1 MFAGRYLWWM
11 LVGIAIYLFFSMCFD
26 YFTWLTV
33 ALSGCTTVAGA
44 CGPIIITMSGTL
56 KPMGLWLAGA
66 IMLFSI
72 LARIYHISLSPVW
85 AVVVLIWFAA
95 SASFPMVLASG
106 WTGQVPPHLVLES
119 LPLAFLFLV
128 SFCAYLLVAFE
139 ENGLRPLG
147 EWWWLR
153 LTVWASALYGVLV
166 GFAQTQDVSVMLAKV
181 LGLTTLAAVIASLRP
196 RLSFMVDLEDR
207 TPYIML
213 ALFAVALAATL
224 VPLWLHIYINNVLT
238 PRRSRH

>member
-11 LVGIAIYLFFSMCFD
+11 LIGIAIYLFFSMCFD

-33 ALSGCTTVAGA
+33 ALSGCTSVAGS

-72 LARIYHISLSPVW
+72 LARIYHISLSPLW
-85 AVVVLIWFAA
+85 AVVVLVWFAA

-106 WTGQVPPHLVLES
+106 WTGQVPWPLVLES
-119 LPLAFLFLV
+119 LPIAFLFLV

-153 LTVWASALYGVLV
+153 LTVWASAFYGVLA
-166 GFAQTQDVSVMLAKV
+166 GFAETQDVSAMLAKV
-181 LGLTTLAAVIASLRP
+181 LGLTTLAALAASLRP
-196 RLSFMVDLEDR
+196 RLAWMVELGDS
-207 TPYIML
+207 TPYLML
-213 ALFAVALAATL
+213 ALFSVALVATL
-224 VPLWLHIYINNVLT
+224 LPLWLHMYFNAFLT
-238 PRRSRH
+238 PKRSRR